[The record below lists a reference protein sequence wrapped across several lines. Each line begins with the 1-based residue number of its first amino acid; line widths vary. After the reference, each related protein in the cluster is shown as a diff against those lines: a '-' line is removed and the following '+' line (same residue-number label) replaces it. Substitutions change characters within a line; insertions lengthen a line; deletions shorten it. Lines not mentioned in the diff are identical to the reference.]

1 MKLLIRNGITTLHS
15 EQETTEPATQR
26 SVSIP
31 QIYKHSYLT
40 ESTQSHALTWRG
52 ICFDPCCLSDPEQG
66 FKYRASIQLNSVLF
80 SIIHLCIDILVDVK
94 ILLRRHFRVTRAS
107 HAASSSP
114 GPWERVCSY
123 RRSMS
128 VFVARG
134 KQASRATSHHLH
146 LHHSRLC

>member
-1 MKLLIRNGITTLHS
+1 MIGSFDTLNLTGPPIQNKNTQPQGNLPSFEVNFIYIKMQHRCMKLLIRNGITTLHS

-80 SIIHLCIDILVDVK
+80 SNYVC
-94 ILLRRHFRVTRAS
+94 RHPS
-107 HAASSSP
+107 
-114 GPWERVCSY
+114 
-123 RRSMS
+123 
-128 VFVARG
+128 
-134 KQASRATSHHLH
+134 
-146 LHHSRLC
+146 